1 MTAQQENERRELLNA
16 LKWTIGMLLV
26 AAGFTAPFWL
36 PASWILH

>member
-16 LKWTIGMLLV
+16 LKWIAGTILV
-26 AAGFTAPFWL
+26 GVAFTAPFWI